1 MPKSAAAVAVA
12 ATVRMVEQVGLVVV
26 AAAVHRD
33 REVVMVVRLQ

>member
-12 ATVRMVEQVGLVVV
+12 ATVRLVEQVDL
-26 AAAVHRD
+26 AAAEAAVHRD